1 MANRVGTILSDENM
15 RKVCFEG
22 KPVPINRFDLMLPPP
37 KRSTDIY
44 YKDPGTIQR
53 MERPSTVASKI
64 SNLSGLSNMPQ
75 NVLYDSYAKTLQQK
89 RDIDYK
95 DIDIRRYLGSGR
107 LQTYTPDI
115 TDEIYN
121 TLMNAQLYTED
132 VGILASLEE
141 LETAE
146 MMELPQSQFTQTYP
160 PVGRE
165 ELYGFAK
172 PGRKKEMSETSIRQA
187 EIERRQQE
195 FATPAEIKPVSET
208 AVFKGKRGGVRQT
221 QLDEPPS
228 SGIIGMGGFAFQ

>member
-75 NVLYDSYAKTLQQK
+75 NVLYASYAKTLQQK
-89 RDIDYK
+89 KDIDYK
-95 DIDIRRYLGSGR
+95 DIDIRRYFGSGR
-107 LQTYTPDI
+107 LQTYTADI

-121 TLMNAQLYTED
+121 TLMNAQIYTED
-132 VGILASLEE
+132 VGILAGLEE

-146 MMELPQSQFTQTYP
+146 MMEAPEFTQTYP

-165 ELYGFAK
+165 GLYGFEASGK
-172 PGRKKEMSETSIRQA
+172 RTEMSETGRKKA
-187 EIERRQQE
+187 EVERRQRE
-195 FATPAEIKPVSET
+195 IAETPGRPVSEF
-208 AVFKGKRGGVRQT
+208 AVFRGKPGGIRQT
-221 QLDEPPS
+221 EIDKPPA
-228 SGIIGMGGFAFQ
+228 SGIVGMGSQ